1 MRVIKIGTNQHKVN
15 FYINGDLKAT
25 SSDTIENDTGKINW
39 KLRVRFSPYQTGSSI
54 KEFGWTYK
62 NGQDHGSNITNN
74 IFNPFRYDMNFNV
87 ECDEKVSVGD
97 YIKINNTSASSLDNK
112 FHEITNITTAVNS
125 VTSNTQLDTIKIKTN
140 ANSSVSIMNYIQIME
155 M

>member
-1 MRVIKIGTNQHKVN
+1 MILVKLIGN
-15 FYINGDLKAT
+15 
-25 SSDTIENDTGKINW
+25 
-39 KLRVRFSPYQTGSSI
+39 LRVRFSPYQTGSSI

-112 FHEITNITTAVNS
+112 FMKLQIL
-125 VTSNTQLDTIKIKTN
+125 QLL
-140 ANSSVSIMNYIQIME
+140 
-155 M
+155 